1 MKLVRTPSIALE
13 DTLRDL
19 RSMFN
24 NAKDLKA
31 VLTKFVEENDS
42 IKKELESFRAQ
53 AVSRAA
59 KNMVE
64 HAETVN
70 GVQCRK
76 NCAANRPSFCQGH
89 RLQGT

>member
-1 MKLVRTPSIALE
+1 MKTCENAIYALE

-70 GVQCRK
+70 GVHVVK
-76 NCAANRPSFCQGH
+76 TVLTNRPSFCQGH